1 MVGVAR
7 RAVID
12 WEGGLT
18 YPTADHLKQLVA
30 LAIQRQAWPFG
41 REAEEVHALW
51 QAAHQKVLLDE
62 TWLGSL
68 LPRAESAPASEPV
81 EETRGT
87 AQAPA
92 PSDRSGPRL
101 DWGDA
106 LVVTSFYGR
115 AGELDLLTQWVAEQ
129 RGRVASVLGQGGIG
143 KSALAT
149 MVMHRVAEGFE
160 IVIWRSLRDIPTWEA
175 LLDRCLH

>member
-1 MVGVAR
+1 MKRSSYRERDSAFGQVMLPLRTRLELPQTELADMLGVTR

-18 YPTADHLKQLVA
+18 YPKADHLKQFVV
-30 LAIQRQAWPFG
+30 LATQRQVWPFG
-41 REAEEVHALW
+41 REAEEVRALW

-92 PSDRSGPRL
+92 PSDRSRPRL

-106 LVVTSFYGR
+106 LVVTSFYG
-115 AGELDLLTQWVAEQ
+115 
-129 RGRVASVLGQGGIG
+129 
-143 KSALAT
+143 
-149 MVMHRVAEGFE
+149 
-160 IVIWRSLRDIPTWEA
+160 
-175 LLDRCLH
+175 